1 MDAAEA
7 SHHHTPS
14 HHIEAAR
21 QACAKIEAEHP
32 EVTAQVDDW
41 GRFSNFSVFVG
52 LRGWDRT
59 RPIPP
64 GTTKRLRVIVL
75 EAFGQAGA
83 HIRAVFP
90 PEPRRQRGVFAGY
103 NHAFWGFDIDY
114 QRFDAHTNS
123 FQG

>member
-52 LRGWDRT
+52 LRVWDRT

-64 GTTKRLRVIVL
+64 GTAKRLRAIVR

-90 PEPRRQRGVFAGY
+90 PEMRRKRGVFAGY
-103 NHAFWGFDIDY
+103 DQRFWGFDIDF
-114 QRFDAHTNS
+114 QRFDAQTNS